1 MNDYMKEEYA
11 WELFLNVRDNE
22 KRAEGREEGLAE
34 GRVEGEN
41 KLAALFS
48 KLFAAGRIKDAEK
61 ASVDEEYRSKLSAE
75 FRMG

>member
-1 MNDYMKEEYA
+1 MKEEYA

-22 KRAEGREEGLAE
+22 KRAEGREEGLVE
-34 GRVEGEN
+34 GRKEGEN

-61 ASVDEEYRSKLSAE
+61 ASVDEEYRSKLFAE